1 MKKRLVTLGVS
12 LLMAFA
18 LTACTPSTV
27 EEYYMQ
33 DELKESVDAQI
44 EVMKADY
51 IGLYSDLGYTVE
63 ENTFT
68 YWFKFAE
75 QVEDVETAAQ
85 ELKASISEET
95 MEDIVRNVQKEC
107 GISEVIGSYV
117 FYNADGS
124 VILEHSYTYTAT
136 VEEE

>member
-1 MKKRLVTLGVS
+1 MKRRIAALGAS

-27 EEYYMQ
+27 EEYYTQ
-33 DELKESVDAQI
+33 DEVKESVDAQI

-51 IGLYSDLGYTVE
+51 IGIFSDMGYTVE

-75 QVEDVETAAQ
+75 QVEDVDTAAQ
-85 ELKASISEET
+85 ELKDSISEET
-95 MEDIVRNVQKEC
+95 LQDIVRNVQKEC
-107 GISEVIGSYV
+107 GISEVTGSYLY
-117 FYNADGS
+117 YNADGS
-124 VILEHSYTYTAT
+124 VILEHSYTYTAPA
-136 VEEE
+136 EE

>member
-1 MKKRLVTLGVS
+1 MKRRIAALGAS

-27 EEYYMQ
+27 EEYYTQ
-33 DELKESVDAQI
+33 DEVKESVDAQI

-51 IGLYSDLGYTVE
+51 IGIFSDMGYTVE

-75 QVEDVETAAQ
+75 QVEDVDTAAQ
-85 ELKASISEET
+85 ELKDSISEET
-95 MEDIVRNVQKEC
+95 LQDIVRNVQKEC
-107 GISEVIGSYV
+107 GISEVTGSYLY
-117 FYNADGS
+117 YNADGS
-124 VILEHSYTYTAT
+124 VILEHSYTYTT
-136 VEEE
+136 PVEE

>member
-1 MKKRLVTLGVS
+1 MKKRFAALGAS
-12 LLMAFA
+12 LLLALA

-44 EVMKADY
+44 ESMKADY
-51 IGLYSDLGYTVE
+51 IGIYSDLGYTVE

-68 YWFKFAE
+68 YWFKFAV
-75 QVEDVETAAQ
+75 QVEDVEGAAQ
-85 ELKASISEET
+85 QLKDSISEET
-95 MEDIVRNVQKEC
+95 LQDIVRNVQKEC
-107 GISEVIGSYV
+107 NINEVTGSYV
-117 FYNADGS
+117 YYNADGS

-136 VEEE
+136 EE

>member
-1 MKKRLVTLGVS
+1 MKKRIAALGAS

-27 EEYYMQ
+27 EEYYTQ
-33 DELKESVDAQI
+33 DEVKESVDAQI

-51 IGLYSDLGYTVE
+51 IGIFSDMGYTVE

-75 QVEDVETAAQ
+75 QVEDVDTAAQ
-85 ELKASISEET
+85 ELKDSISEET
-95 MEDIVRNVQKEC
+95 LQDIVRNVQKEC
-107 GISEVIGSYV
+107 GISEVTGSYLY
-117 FYNADGS
+117 YNADGS
-124 VILEHSYTYTAT
+124 VILEHSYTYTAP
-136 VEEE
+136 VEE

>member
-1 MKKRLVTLGVS
+1 MKKRIVALGAS

-27 EEYYMQ
+27 EEYYTQ
-33 DELKESVDAQI
+33 DEVKESVDAQI

-51 IGLYSDLGYTVE
+51 IGIFSDMGYTVE

-75 QVEDVETAAQ
+75 QVEDVDTAAQ
-85 ELKASISEET
+85 ELKDSISEET
-95 MEDIVRNVQKEC
+95 LQDIVRNVQKEC
-107 GISEVIGSYV
+107 GISEVTGSYLY
-117 FYNADGS
+117 YNADGS
-124 VILEHSYTYTAT
+124 VILEHSYTYTA
-136 VEEE
+136 EE

>member
-1 MKKRLVTLGVS
+1 MKRRIAALGAS

-27 EEYYMQ
+27 EEYYTQ
-33 DELKESVDAQI
+33 DEVKESVDAQI

-51 IGLYSDLGYTVE
+51 IGIFSDMGYTVE

-75 QVEDVETAAQ
+75 QVEDVDTAAQ
-85 ELKASISEET
+85 ELKDSISEET
-95 MEDIVRNVQKEC
+95 LQDIVRNVQKEC
-107 GISEVIGSYV
+107 GISEVTGSYLY
-117 FYNADGS
+117 YNADGS
-124 VILEHSYTYTAT
+124 VILEHSYTYTAP
-136 VEEE
+136 VEE

>member
-1 MKKRLVTLGVS
+1 MKRRIAALGAS

-27 EEYYMQ
+27 EEYYTQ
-33 DELKESVDAQI
+33 DEVKESVDAQI

-51 IGLYSDLGYTVE
+51 IGIFSDMGYTVE

-75 QVEDVETAAQ
+75 QVEDVDTAAQ
-85 ELKASISEET
+85 ELKDSISEET
-95 MEDIVRNVQKEC
+95 LQDIVRNVQKEC
-107 GISEVIGSYV
+107 GISEVTGSYLY
-117 FYNADGS
+117 YNADGS
-124 VILEHSYTYTAT
+124 VILEHSYTYTAPI
-136 VEEE
+136 EE